1 MARKK
6 KNHRPKAAG
15 LQKAERLKK
24 EKTGKNR
31 TEKNKTVKNKT
42 EKNKSVKN
50 KTGKKEIALGFA
62 EKAGKDHVGA
72 YAAQAAYFLVLSFIP
87 FVLFLTT
94 MIRYTDLTYNMLSE
108 ALRSMVPHTLQAVV
122 MEVVSEVYNRNT
134 AIVPISLLL
143 AIWSAGKAMQ
153 SLIVGLNT
161 IYHVKE
167 TRNWLI
173 NRINAVFYT
182 MLFGVAIISSFIMLV
197 VGNRLQMAI
206 SQMIPGLGWLM
217 RLMNLTGSRTLL
229 VCAALFVI
237 FTFLY
242 HALPNRSS
250 SFKSQ
255 MPGAAIIAV
264 AWTIFSNLLSLYFEL
279 FPAMNNMYG
288 SLTALIFI
296 MIWLYFCMSFV
307 LFGAEINDYFE
318 NQFRKAHETVIE
330 RLNLKTEGT
339 EHESVV
345 DRMLPEIIIEEPVDS
360 EDDDGFTEKLTKL

>member
-1 MARKK
+1 MAKK
-6 KNHRPKAAG
+6 KKHHAKSARRQNR
-15 LQKAERLKK
+15 ERLDTGKMTKK
-24 EKTGKNR
+24 ELVLGIIDKT
-31 TEKNKTVKNKT
+31 
-42 EKNKSVKN
+42 
-50 KTGKKEIALGFA
+50 A
-62 EKAGKDHVGA
+62 KDHLAA
-72 YAAQAAYFLVLSFIP
+72 YAAQAAYFLILSFIP

-108 ALRSMVPHTLQAVV
+108 ALRSMVPHNLQAVV

-134 AIVPISLLL
+134 AIVPISLVLVL
-143 AIWSAGKAMQ
+143 WSAGKAMQ

-167 TRNWLI
+167 TRNWLV

-182 MLFGVAIISSFIMLV
+182 VLFGVAIISSFIMLV

-217 RLMNLTGSRTLL
+217 GLMNLTGSRTLL
-229 VCAALFVI
+229 VCTALFLI

-255 MPGAAIIAV
+255 TPGAAIVAV
-264 AWTIFSNLLSLYFEL
+264 AWTIFSNLFSLYFEL

-288 SLTALIFI
+288 AL
-296 MIWLYFCMSFV
+296 
-307 LFGAEINDYFE
+307 
-318 NQFRKAHETVIE
+318 Q
-330 RLNLKTEGT
+330 
-339 EHESVV
+339 
-345 DRMLPEIIIEEPVDS
+345 P
-360 EDDDGFTEKLTKL
+360 